1 MKPSGPD
8 SPAGASSLSALERIY
23 ATVDDI
29 PRGRVA
35 TYGQVAEEAGLPR
48 RARLVGRALRELP
61 ARSDIPWFRVLNAS
75 GQISPRGDGSSAR
88 KQKRLLEGEGVEVN
102 PRGRVDLERYRWRP
116 DDPRARDAAAPRGR
130 RR

>member
-1 MKPSGPD
+1 MTRRAPGP
-8 SPAGASSLSALERIY
+8 PPSSLSALERIY

-61 ARSDIPWFRVLNAS
+61 PERELPWHRVVNAS
-75 GQISPRGDGSSAR
+75 GSISPRGDGSSAR
-88 KQKRLLEGEGVEVN
+88 RQKRLLEDEDVEVN
-102 PRGRVDLERYRWRP
+102 PGGRVDLERYRWRP
-116 DDPRARDAAAPRGR
+116 GERPAPGASSPRGR